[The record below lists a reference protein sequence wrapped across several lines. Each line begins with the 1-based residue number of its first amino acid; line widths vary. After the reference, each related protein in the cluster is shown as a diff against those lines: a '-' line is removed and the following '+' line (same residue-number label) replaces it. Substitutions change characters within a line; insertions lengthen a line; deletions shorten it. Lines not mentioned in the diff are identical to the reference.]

1 MINPTARVE
10 IDNGIKFYEQ
20 DVLYD
25 DYIYKGDTDITVTVD
40 YANPGFGIA
49 LLDSAGTYLAQ
60 KKEILMFTM
69 YLKKQAIM

>member
-49 LLDSAGTYLAQ
+49 LLVSAGT
-60 KKEILMFTM
+60 
-69 YLKKQAIM
+69 